1 MHKKITM
8 TEKELQ
14 EINKKLD
21 SIKFMVKVMFY
32 VMSVILGFVL
42 SMVFN

>member
-1 MHKKITM
+1 M

-14 EINKKLD
+14 EINKKFG

>member
-1 MHKKITM
+1 M

-14 EINKKLD
+14 EISKKLD

-32 VMSVILGFVL
+32 VMSVILGLVMA
-42 SMVFN
+42 SVFN